1 MIFTVFGQPA
11 AQPRVRFA
19 RRGRFVHAYDPA
31 PAVSYKAQVLAEWRS
46 IPGDRQ
52 QIADG
57 PIAVT
62 IDAFFLRPK
71 SRTRKKPP
79 LPLDEPM
86 PWGKDCDNIAKI
98 ILDALNGWAWRDDCQ
113 VTTLTVRK
121 WMAAQEAGPRV
132 RVEYEAL

>member
-11 AQPRVRFA
+11 AQPRPKFSRQGGFVR
-19 RRGRFVHAYDPA
+19 AYDPA
-31 PAVSYKAQVLAEWRS
+31 QAISYKAQVLAEWRA
-46 IPGDRQ
+46 GTEDRKP
-52 QIADG
+52 IAEG
-57 PIAVT
+57 PISVT

-71 SRTRKKPP
+71 SRTRKRPP
-79 LPLDEPM
+79 LPQDEPM

-121 WMAAQEAGPRV
+121 WMAAQDAGPRV